1 MAGIDRQLLLDT
13 KHVAKHLPGTPQMQ
27 RLLEREGSVHIFKDK
42 ETMLRVSARI
52 IEVGEFTGQIRGHD
66 RYGLYFS
73 EAIGDR
79 ISEDGTSIPLYYAEI
94 KVKGG
99 RYHVIPRTS
108 PSR

>member
-1 MAGIDRQLLLDT
+1 MGVRD
-13 KHVAKHLPGTPQMQ
+13 
-27 RLLEREGSVHIFKDK
+27 
-42 ETMLRVSARI
+42 
-52 IEVGEFTGQIRGHD
+52 D

-79 ISEDGTSIPLYYAEI
+79 ISEDGTSLPLYYVEM